1 MIIEE
6 IVRYL
11 VLAAFAFTCL
21 IALTW
26 WALREGK
33 LAPSNPLAKFMRRA
47 GDPFVQPMG
56 RRVARMG
63 GNPQDAPFWLLAAV
77 VLGGLLVIT
86 ATGWLLDLVAH
97 VEYAS
102 RSGPRAWFRLLIDLA
117 YFLLVAALVVRVA
130 ASWLGLSR
138 QGLVVGAAYR
148 LTDWIVLPIRRLLP
162 AMGPLD
168 LSPLVAWLFL
178 MIVRLLLHAII
189 PAF

>member
-1 MIIEE
+1 VIIEE

-11 VLAAFAFTCL
+11 VLAAFAFACL

-33 LAPSNPLAKFMRRA
+33 LAPSNPLAKIMRQA
-47 GDPFVQPMG
+47 GDPFVQPMA

-86 ATGWLLDLVAH
+86 ATGWLLDTVAYI
-97 VEYAS
+97 EYAS
-102 RSGPRAWFRLLIDLA
+102 RNGPRVWFRLLIDLA

-138 QGLVVGAAYR
+138 QGRMVGAAYR

-162 AMGPLD
+162 AMGPFD
-168 LSPLVAWLFL
+168 LSPIVAWLFL
-178 MIVRLLLHAII
+178 MIVRVLLHAII
-189 PAF
+189 PAP